1 MEIKLKF
8 KLSPMTKARA
18 EEIAERKA
26 SANGANDV
34 NATSAS
40 ASADNAHNAHNAH
53 NARLTSNDQVA
64 TTPNEPKRQP
74 IAETPAPTLSQPAQ
88 PHKPAQLAI
97 RGQSATERQLAISRN
112 NVRVAISQIKES
124 SRFGN
129 VADKERQTMKLMNN
143 LNVAYD
149 KEEVHAKVQTQS
161 VASKPAI
168 TPIRQFTF
176 KLPNKIRVATTTTAS
191 TATTS
196 ADTAT
201 TAQPAQSAST
211 TNQSSSPATTSLF
224 QWDESQLS
232 AINNIIENQFNCL
245 IGAAGSGKTTV
256 VKEVISRLQS
266 LSLIKPM
273 TYTRCNNKTLDGY
286 NIAFVS
292 FTGKAVEQLR
302 KSVPSSLQTGCMT
315 IHNLLEYAPVFEDY
329 VDENGKAKQRKIFLP
344 RRDELNPLPHD
355 IIVIDESGM
364 VGVELWNNLWKALVQ
379 KPSLKIILIGD
390 INQLPAVIGKSVLGY
405 ALASPKWKTSTLTK
419 IHRQA
424 LDNPIIANAHR
435 IIAGKMPVAD
445 PAKPNFKLVDIGSLS
460 NDERERVRSRKL
472 PFDYYDKKN
481 TEINGYKSVLSL
493 VNLLYRNSR
502 YDPARDQI
510 IVPQNTGLLGQESLN
525 RKLAEIFNPAP
536 RTFIRAGIETKFLA
550 IGDKVMFTSNDYA
563 SGILN
568 GMTGY
573 IKDIQLNASYTGFAE
588 ISREVSNANAELRDN
603 SARLAEIQAHAAQID
618 LDELVESATSNDSAK
633 QEVEQQASHSVT
645 VAYTPI
651 GSDTESTIT
660 ISSVGALRGLFLAY
674 AITCHKAQGS
684 EYRNVIV
691 VCHSAS
697 NSLLSREWLYTA
709 VTRARETLFLVYNDY
724 SARGISKALR
734 RQVIEGATIEE
745 KAKNFSLAEAQAK
758 SAKATGDDD
767 NNVLVPQG
775 V

>member
-1 MEIKLKF
+1 
-8 KLSPMTKARA
+8 MTKARA

-26 SANGANDV
+26 GVS
-34 NATSAS
+34 TTS
-40 ASADNAHNAHNAH
+40 ASADNAHNAQ
-53 NARLTSNDQVA
+53 LTSSETSSLPSSEPQRPASEMVA
-64 TTPNEPKRQP
+64 TPKP
-74 IAETPAPTLSQPAQ
+74 LSSSSSSA
-88 PHKPAQLAI
+88 LAV

-112 NVRVAISQIKES
+112 NVRVAVSQIKEA

-149 KEEVHAKVQTQS
+149 KEADAKAKAQAKPQT
-161 VASKPAI
+161 I

-176 KLPNKIRVATTTTAS
+176 KLPNKIRVATTS

-196 ADTAT
+196 LT
-201 TAQPAQSAST
+201 AQSAST
-211 TNQSSSPATTSLF
+211 TNQSPTTAPSPTF

-302 KSVPSSLQTGCMT
+302 KSVPSSLQAGCMT

-364 VGVELWNNLWKALVQ
+364 VGVELWNNLWKALAQ

-536 RTFIRAGIETKFLA
+536 RTFIRAGVETKFLA

-645 VAYTPI
+645 VAYIPI

>member
-40 ASADNAHNAHNAH
+40 ADNAHNAH
-53 NARLTSNDQVA
+53 NARLTSNDQVV
-64 TTPNEPKRQP
+64 TTPNEPQRQP

-88 PHKPAQLAI
+88 PHKPTQLAI

-112 NVRVAISQIKES
+112 NVRVALSQIKES

-161 VASKPAI
+161 VARKPAI

-196 ADTAT
+196 ADTTT
-201 TAQPAQSAST
+201 TAQPTQSAQSAST

-302 KSVPSSLQTGCMT
+302 KSVPSSLQAGCMT